1 MNKKRIQ
8 QIKCLFTLFF
18 VVCASFYATRSY
30 AQNNAVTIRLSGVS
44 MERVMNEIENQTN
57 YLFLSNKDVDIN
69 SVVSVDVE
77 ARPLS
82 EALAQMVRGTDVVYR
97 FDGKYILLSKADRR
111 PVTVKGVVTDADG
124 APVIGASVIV
134 KGTTVGAST
143 NTDGSF
149 SLQVP
154 PPAENAVLTVTY
166 LGYEPVDVTVG
177 SRTDF
182 RITLRDSA
190 VAVENVVVTALGIK
204 RQEKALSYNVQ
215 QVKSEELTTVKDAN
229 FMNSLVG
236 KVAGVQINSGASGP
250 GASARVVMRGE
261 KSIEKG
267 NNVLYVI
274 DGIPMY
280 NHSFGGDGGTYAKQ
294 AGSESAAD
302 INPEDI
308 ESINMLTGP
317 SAAALYG
324 SDAANGVVVINTKRG
339 VKDRT
344 VVTVSNST
352 TFSKVYRL
360 PDMQNSYGTSSGL
373 MNWGEKYASTF
384 DAKKFFNTGTNIIN
398 SVSVSTGNEKNQT
411 YISASTTNTAGII
424 PENTYDRYNFTAR
437 NTTSFAKDKLV
448 LDLGASFIIQH
459 DENMVTQGKYY
470 NPLPALYLFPRSDD
484 FDEIR
489 LFERW
494 DPVRGYMVQYWPYGE
509 GAHSLQ
515 NPYWIQN
522 RMNRETS
529 KRRYMLNASLRWN
542 ITDWMNVS
550 GRVRVD
556 NSEYRIK
563 QKLYASTLTTF
574 CGTNGGYEDQTQ
586 HDRSFYGDVMLNID
600 KTFGDDWTLNAN
612 IGASINDQRYE
623 QAGVAGD
630 LLLTNHFAMNN
641 LNYQEKFKPLQEG
654 WHDQTQAIFASVE
667 VGWRS
672 MLYLTVTGRNDW
684 ASQLAYSKNSSFF
697 YPSVGL
703 SAVVSNMVNMPEWFT
718 FLKVRGSYSKVA
730 SAFARYLSNPAYSFN
745 NQTHNWSKPSTYPA
759 YNLKPEDTKS
769 WEIGLNARFL
779 NHINLDVTYYR
790 SNTYHQTIY
799 APLPSS
805 SGYNQVVVQAG
816 DVQNQGVELALGY
829 NNKWNDFT
837 WSSSYTFTLNRN
849 EIKRLAAGEVN
860 PVTGE
865 TITDNEIQKDWLG
878 ASNVAPQ
885 VILRPGGSM
894 SDIYVNHE
902 LKRDLNGN
910 IEIDPSTG
918 NLSIAE
924 TDFRKVGQ
932 LSPRYTM
939 GWSNSF
945 GYKGIELGAVLTARI
960 GGLTYSATQGVLDYY
975 GASQATLGVLYSS
988 GASPAPADARDRGGI
1003 PINYGTVD
1011 PQKYYSAISTAEGG
1025 YGAYYLYSATNV
1037 RLQELSLQYTLP
1049 ARWFRNKARLTV
1061 GFVAKNLWMIY
1072 CKAPFDPEISA
1083 ATDNAYYQGVDYFMQ
1098 PSTRNFGFN
1107 VKLQF

>member
-411 YISASTTNTAGII
+411 YISASSTNTAVII
-424 PENTYDRYNFTAR
+424 P
-437 NTTSFAKDKLV
+437 
-448 LDLGASFIIQH
+448 
-459 DENMVTQGKYY
+459 
-470 NPLPALYLFPRSDD
+470 
-484 FDEIR
+484 
-489 LFERW
+489 
-494 DPVRGYMVQYWPYGE
+494 
-509 GAHSLQ
+509 
-515 NPYWIQN
+515 
-522 RMNRETS
+522 
-529 KRRYMLNASLRWN
+529 
-542 ITDWMNVS
+542 
-550 GRVRVD
+550 
-556 NSEYRIK
+556 
-563 QKLYASTLTTF
+563 
-574 CGTNGGYEDQTQ
+574 
-586 HDRSFYGDVMLNID
+586 
-600 KTFGDDWTLNAN
+600 
-612 IGASINDQRYE
+612 
-623 QAGVAGD
+623 
-630 LLLTNHFAMNN
+630 
-641 LNYQEKFKPLQEG
+641 
-654 WHDQTQAIFASVE
+654 
-667 VGWRS
+667 
-672 MLYLTVTGRNDW
+672 
-684 ASQLAYSKNSSFF
+684 
-697 YPSVGL
+697 
-703 SAVVSNMVNMPEWFT
+703 
-718 FLKVRGSYSKVA
+718 
-730 SAFARYLSNPAYSFN
+730 
-745 NQTHNWSKPSTYPA
+745 
-759 YNLKPEDTKS
+759 
-769 WEIGLNARFL
+769 
-779 NHINLDVTYYR
+779 
-790 SNTYHQTIY
+790 
-799 APLPSS
+799 
-805 SGYNQVVVQAG
+805 
-816 DVQNQGVELALGY
+816 
-829 NNKWNDFT
+829 
-837 WSSSYTFTLNRN
+837 
-849 EIKRLAAGEVN
+849 
-860 PVTGE
+860 
-865 TITDNEIQKDWLG
+865 
-878 ASNVAPQ
+878 
-885 VILRPGGSM
+885 
-894 SDIYVNHE
+894 
-902 LKRDLNGN
+902 
-910 IEIDPSTG
+910 
-918 NLSIAE
+918 
-924 TDFRKVGQ
+924 
-932 LSPRYTM
+932 
-939 GWSNSF
+939 
-945 GYKGIELGAVLTARI
+945 
-960 GGLTYSATQGVLDYY
+960 
-975 GASQATLGVLYSS
+975 
-988 GASPAPADARDRGGI
+988 
-1003 PINYGTVD
+1003 
-1011 PQKYYSAISTAEGG
+1011 
-1025 YGAYYLYSATNV
+1025 
-1037 RLQELSLQYTLP
+1037 
-1049 ARWFRNKARLTV
+1049 
-1061 GFVAKNLWMIY
+1061 
-1072 CKAPFDPEISA
+1072 
-1083 ATDNAYYQGVDYFMQ
+1083 
-1098 PSTRNFGFN
+1098 
-1107 VKLQF
+1107 

>member
-154 PPAENAVLTVTY
+154 PPAENAVLIVTY

-215 QVKSEELTTVKDAN
+215 QVKSEELTTVNDAN

-586 HDRSFYGDVMLNID
+586 HDRSFYGDVM
-600 KTFGDDWTLNAN
+600 LNAN

-975 GASQATLGVLYSS
+975 GASQAT
-988 GASPAPADARDRGGI
+988 ADARDRGGI

>member
-1 MNKKRIQ
+1 M
-8 QIKCLFTLFF
+8 
-18 VVCASFYATRSY
+18 
-30 AQNNAVTIRLSGVS
+30 
-44 MERVMNEIENQTN
+44 
-57 YLFLSNKDVDIN
+57 
-69 SVVSVDVE
+69 SVDVE

-860 PVTGE
+860 PVPRPSPTTRFRRTGWARA
-865 TITDNEIQKDWLG
+865 TWRRR
-878 ASNVAPQ
+878 SSCV
-885 VILRPGGSM
+885 R
-894 SDIYVNHE
+894 
-902 LKRDLNGN
+902 
-910 IEIDPSTG
+910 
-918 NLSIAE
+918 
-924 TDFRKVGQ
+924 
-932 LSPRYTM
+932 
-939 GWSNSF
+939 
-945 GYKGIELGAVLTARI
+945 AVR
-960 GGLTYSATQGVLDYY
+960 
-975 GASQATLGVLYSS
+975 
-988 GASPAPADARDRGGI
+988 
-1003 PINYGTVD
+1003 
-1011 PQKYYSAISTAEGG
+1011 
-1025 YGAYYLYSATNV
+1025 
-1037 RLQELSLQYTLP
+1037 
-1049 ARWFRNKARLTV
+1049 
-1061 GFVAKNLWMIY
+1061 
-1072 CKAPFDPEISA
+1072 
-1083 ATDNAYYQGVDYFMQ
+1083 
-1098 PSTRNFGFN
+1098 
-1107 VKLQF
+1107 

>member
-190 VAVENVVVTALGIK
+190 VAVENVVVTALGSK

-684 ASQLAYSKNSSFF
+684 ASQIAGSPSKSFF

-703 SAVVSNMVNMPEWFT
+703 SWVPSSTWDLGNAFSY
-718 FLKVRGSYSKVA
+718 LKLRGSIA
-730 SAFARYLSNPAYSFN
+730 SVGLPFPRFLTTPTYEYDATGKIWKDK
-745 NQTHNWSKPSTYPA
+745 THYPIGD
-759 YNLKPEDTKS
+759 LKPERTITYEVGIDARLWKNISLSASWYSADTK
-769 WEIGLNARFL
+769 N
-779 NHINLDVTYYR
+779 
-790 SNTYHQTIY
+790 QTFDP
-799 APLPSS
+799 ALPP
-805 SGYNQVVVQAG
+805 
-816 DVQNQGVELALGY
+816 
-829 NNKWNDFT
+829 
-837 WSSSYTFTLNRN
+837 SSSYTTIYLQTGHVRNTGVELSLGYSNQWRDFGWSSNFTFSWNKN
-849 EIKRLAAGEVN
+849 EIVDLASGALN
-860 PVTGE
+860 PVTGQPLNLSE
-865 TITDNEIQKDWLG
+865 LDIKGLGKAKYILKQGGTLGDLYTTSDLKFNDNG
-878 ASNVAPQ
+878 
-885 VILRPGGSM
+885 
-894 SDIYVNHE
+894 YVE
-902 LKRDLNGN
+902 VDKA
-910 IEIDPSTG
+910 G
-918 NLSIAE
+918 NLLLTDEGEQIYLGSVFPSENLAWRN
-924 TDFRKVGQ
+924 DFR
-932 LSPRYTM
+932 
-939 GWSNSF
+939 
-945 GYKGIELGAVLTARI
+945 YKGINLGLLFTGRI
-960 GGLTYSATQGVLDYY
+960 GGICYSATQANMDLYGVSEVSAAARDAGGVLINGREMVDAQKWYQAIGSQSGLPQYYTYSAT
-975 GASQATLGVLYSS
+975 
-988 GASPAPADARDRGGI
+988 
-1003 PINYGTVD
+1003 NF
-1011 PQKYYSAISTAEGG
+1011 
-1025 YGAYYLYSATNV
+1025 
-1037 RLQELSLQYTLP
+1037 RLQELSLGYTLP
-1049 ARWFRNKARLTV
+1049 RKWFRNKMVLTV
-1061 GFVAKNLWMIY
+1061 SFVGRNLWMIY
-1072 CKAPFDPEISA
+1072 CKAPFDPEAVAS
-1083 ATDNAYYQGVDYFMQ
+1083 TGLSYQGIDYFMM
-1098 PSTRNFGFN
+1098 PSLRSLGFN
-1107 VKLQF
+1107 VKFEF

>member
-154 PPAENAVLTVTY
+154 PPAENAVLIVTY

-373 MNWGEKYASTF
+373 MNWGEKSASTF

-437 NTTSFAKDKLV
+437 NTTSCAKDKLV

-730 SAFARYLSNPAYSFN
+730 SAFARYLSIRP
-745 NQTHNWSKPSTYPA
+745 TRSTTRP
-759 YNLKPEDTKS
+759 T
-769 WEIGLNARFL
+769 
-779 NHINLDVTYYR
+779 T
-790 SNTYHQTIY
+790 
-799 APLPSS
+799 
-805 SGYNQVVVQAG
+805 
-816 DVQNQGVELALGY
+816 
-829 NNKWNDFT
+829 
-837 WSSSYTFTLNRN
+837 
-849 EIKRLAAGEVN
+849 
-860 PVTGE
+860 
-865 TITDNEIQKDWLG
+865 G
-878 ASNVAPQ
+878 AS
-885 VILRPGGSM
+885 LRPIRPTTS
-894 SDIYVNHE
+894 SLRI
-902 LKRDLNGN
+902 
-910 IEIDPSTG
+910 PSRG
-918 NLSIAE
+918 
-924 TDFRKVGQ
+924 R
-932 LSPRYTM
+932 
-939 GWSNSF
+939 
-945 GYKGIELGAVLTARI
+945 
-960 GGLTYSATQGVLDYY
+960 SA
-975 GASQATLGVLYSS
+975 
-988 GASPAPADARDRGGI
+988 
-1003 PINYGTVD
+1003 
-1011 PQKYYSAISTAEGG
+1011 
-1025 YGAYYLYSATNV
+1025 
-1037 RLQELSLQYTLP
+1037 
-1049 ARWFRNKARLTV
+1049 
-1061 GFVAKNLWMIY
+1061 
-1072 CKAPFDPEISA
+1072 
-1083 ATDNAYYQGVDYFMQ
+1083 
-1098 PSTRNFGFN
+1098 
-1107 VKLQF
+1107 

>member
-97 FDGKYILLSKADRR
+97 FDGKYILLSRADRR

-641 LNYQEKFKPLQEG
+641 LQEG

-975 GASQATLGVLYSS
+975 GASQAT
-988 GASPAPADARDRGGI
+988 ADARDRGGI

>member
-1 MNKKRIQ
+1 MLMNFKFYVKRFLLS
-8 QIKCLFTLFF
+8 LFL
-18 VVCASFYATRSY
+18 VLASTMLY
-30 AQNNAVTIRLSGVS
+30 AQKKADITGTVYDSDGTTPAVGCAVTIEGTPTGVITDINGKYKIRGGETQTLVFS
-44 MERVMNEIENQTN
+44 SLGYKTQKILIGPKTRIDVTLEADSQEIE
-57 YLFLSNKDVDIN
+57 
-69 SVVSVDVE
+69 
-77 ARPLS
+77 
-82 EALAQMVRGTDVVYR
+82 G
-97 FDGKYILLSKADRR
+97 
-111 PVTVKGVVTDADG
+111 
-124 APVIGASVIV
+124 
-134 KGTTVGAST
+134 
-143 NTDGSF
+143 
-149 SLQVP
+149 
-154 PPAENAVLTVTY
+154 
-166 LGYEPVDVTVG
+166 
-177 SRTDF
+177 
-182 RITLRDSA
+182 
-190 VAVENVVVTALGIK
+190 VVVTALGIK
-204 RQEKALSYNVQ
+204 RDEKALGYAVTKVDNDV
-215 QVKSEELTTVKDAN
+215 LTSTVSSN
-229 FMNSLVG
+229 WMNALSG
-236 KVAGVQINSGASGP
+236 KVAGLNFDQASTGP
-250 GASARVVMRGE
+250 GGSMRVTLRGE
-261 KSIEKG
+261 TSI
-267 NNVLYVI
+267 NMN
-274 DGIPMY
+274 
-280 NHSFGGDGGTYAKQ
+280 GGTALFVVD
-294 AGSESAAD
+294 GVPITSSSTSSTSESAYNSTDGAVDFGNAAGD

-975 GASQATLGVLYSS
+975 GASQAT
-988 GASPAPADARDRGGI
+988 ADARDRGGI

>member
-154 PPAENAVLTVTY
+154 PPAENAVLIVTY

-373 MNWGEKYASTF
+373 MNWGEKSASTF

-563 QKLYASTLTTF
+563 QKLY
-574 CGTNGGYEDQTQ
+574 GTNGGYEDQTQ

-975 GASQATLGVLYSS
+975 GASQAT
-988 GASPAPADARDRGGI
+988 ADARDRGGI

>member
-154 PPAENAVLTVTY
+154 PPAENAVLIVTY

-373 MNWGEKYASTF
+373 MNWGEKSASTF

-975 GASQATLGVLYSS
+975 GASQAT
-988 GASPAPADARDRGGI
+988 ADARDRGI

>member
-1 MNKKRIQ
+1 M
-8 QIKCLFTLFF
+8 
-18 VVCASFYATRSY
+18 
-30 AQNNAVTIRLSGVS
+30 
-44 MERVMNEIENQTN
+44 
-57 YLFLSNKDVDIN
+57 
-69 SVVSVDVE
+69 
-77 ARPLS
+77 
-82 EALAQMVRGTDVVYR
+82 
-97 FDGKYILLSKADRR
+97 
-111 PVTVKGVVTDADG
+111 
-124 APVIGASVIV
+124 
-134 KGTTVGAST
+134 
-143 NTDGSF
+143 
-149 SLQVP
+149 
-154 PPAENAVLTVTY
+154 
-166 LGYEPVDVTVG
+166 GYEPVDVTVG

-373 MNWGEKYASTF
+373 MNWGEKSASTF

-470 NPLPALYLFPRSDD
+470 NPLPALYLFPR

-975 GASQATLGVLYSS
+975 GASQAT
-988 GASPAPADARDRGGI
+988 ADARDRGGI

>member
-1 MNKKRIQ
+1 MLMNFKFYVKRFLLS
-8 QIKCLFTLFF
+8 LFL
-18 VVCASFYATRSY
+18 VLASTMLY
-30 AQNNAVTIRLSGVS
+30 AQKKADITGTVYDSDGTTPAVGCAVTIEGTPTGVITDINGKYKI
-44 MERVMNEIENQTN
+44 RGGENQT
-57 YLFLSNKDVDIN
+57 LV
-69 SVVSVDVE
+69 
-77 ARPLS
+77 
-82 EALAQMVRGTDVVYR
+82 
-97 FDGKYILLSKADRR
+97 
-111 PVTVKGVVTDADG
+111 
-124 APVIGASVIV
+124 
-134 KGTTVGAST
+134 
-143 NTDGSF
+143 F
-149 SLQVP
+149 SS
-154 PPAENAVLTVTY
+154 
-166 LGYEPVDVTVG
+166 LGYKTQKILIGPKTRIDVT
-177 SRTDF
+177 
-182 RITLRDSA
+182 LEADSQ
-190 VAVENVVVTALGIK
+190 EIEGVVVTALGIK
-204 RQEKALSYNVQ
+204 RDEKALGYAVTKVDNDV
-215 QVKSEELTTVKDAN
+215 LTSTVSSN
-229 FMNSLVG
+229 WMNALSG
-236 KVAGVQINSGASGP
+236 KVAGLNFDQASTGP
-250 GASARVVMRGE
+250 GGSMRVTLRGE
-261 KSIEKG
+261 TSI
-267 NNVLYVI
+267 NMN
-274 DGIPMY
+274 
-280 NHSFGGDGGTYAKQ
+280 GGTALFVVD
-294 AGSESAAD
+294 GVPITSSSTSSTSESAYNSTDGAVDFGNAAGD

-975 GASQATLGVLYSS
+975 GASQAT
-988 GASPAPADARDRGGI
+988 ADARDRGGI